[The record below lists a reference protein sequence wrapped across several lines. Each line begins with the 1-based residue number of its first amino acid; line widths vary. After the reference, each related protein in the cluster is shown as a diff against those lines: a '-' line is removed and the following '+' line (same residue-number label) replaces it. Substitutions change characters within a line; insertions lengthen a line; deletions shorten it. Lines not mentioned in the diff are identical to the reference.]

1 MPILGLKGN
10 VTLIIIISLVIKSED
25 LLVKLGMYDGDMN
38 IFS

>member
-10 VTLIIIISLVIKSED
+10 VILIIIISLVIKSED
-25 LLVKLGMYDGDMN
+25 LLVKLVMYDGDMN